1 LENYLFLPLQPNNLL
16 KTKKF
21 NFFDLI
27 KQKNVLI
34 APPDVMV
41 EKTWVHA
48 SIGSDAE
55 LVCILH
61 SDPNSDVSFL
71 ILIYLKLE

>member
-1 LENYLFLPLQPNNLL
+1 
-16 KTKKF
+16 
-21 NFFDLI
+21 
-27 KQKNVLI
+27 
-34 APPDVMV
+34 MV